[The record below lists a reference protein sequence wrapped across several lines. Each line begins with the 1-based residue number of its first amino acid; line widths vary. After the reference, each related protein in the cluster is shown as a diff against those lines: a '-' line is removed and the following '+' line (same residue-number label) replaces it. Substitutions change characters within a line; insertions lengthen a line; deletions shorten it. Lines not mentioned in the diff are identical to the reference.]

1 MDDCCA
7 VCAEPLEWV
16 AYGSCGHREVCS
28 TCVVRLRFVLG
39 DKRCCICKVESSTV
53 FVTKALGDYTKVFN
67 DFSMF
72 PAGNNE
78 GQVGPYWYHEDTQAY
93 FDDLDHYKMIK
104 AMCRL
109 SCSICDAR
117 VAEVQGNEASKRK
130 ERFRN
135 IDQLKRHLFHRH
147 KIFMCDLCLE
157 GRKVFI
163 CEQKLYSRAQL
174 NQHMST
180 GDSEVDGSESDRG
193 GFSGHPMC
201 DFCRKRFYGDNELYL
216 HMSTEHYTCH
226 ICQRMHPGQ
235 YDYYKNYDDL
245 EMHFR
250 REHFLC
256 EDEAC
261 LEKKFVV
268 FVSESEM
275 KRHNALEHGGRM
287 SRSKRNAV
295 LQIPTSF
302 RYRRSNEHDFRRRR
316 GRGYISDQQ
325 LPVATEASMEME
337 NLESTLV
344 QSSSAQAGPNN
355 VEGEE
360 ISSVIGPFESLAA
373 SSDADSQ
380 MASSR
385 YLEAL
390 NQRSKNGLLEK
401 SSFPPLPAMPANN
414 NLQNQRMSTQSSM
427 AARLRHKG
435 RVNVLNSAQRRPPT
449 VSPANAPVL
458 SSGQARPSVNQG
470 HASSSFSGSSWESGS
485 SSNSSHLVS
494 TTKIVRAPASSSVS
508 SGSFQPPVSS
518 NQTPQSSGSL
528 LEVDVQAANRS
539 LVEKIRAGLDFNE
552 KKYALFK
559 EISSQYR
566 QGQIDTKSYL
576 THVQEFGLSHLVL
589 ELARLCPDPHK
600 QSELLDVYN
609 ASLKN
614 NGMHQGAG
622 QDATKQSSEYGSKS
636 VKGKAP
642 VTNGTG
648 SSSNSLSSSADSFI
662 ETVRKLQFS
671 RPQEEGVEE
680 LSKDEYR
687 SSKEKEKI
695 LSVESR
701 IGRSTINE
709 KSSVPRRQGDSF
721 QADQLPA
728 SYTGGK
734 WTCNLCTLLNE
745 STNTRCA
752 ACDMAKGASTS
763 SSGDTETSKA
773 KRKIP
778 KFHRVRLG
786 DGSAAALLD
795 LRQPEHPPRHQ
806 AEAVSDK
813 GGGKNLPVRGVWR
826 NGGGQKLMAMTL
838 KQPSK

>member
-53 FVTKALGDYTKVFN
+53 FVTKAMGDYTRVFN

-78 GQVGPYWYHEDTQAY
+78 GQVGSYWFHEDTQAY

-117 VAEVQGNEASKRK
+117 GAEAQGNEASKRK
-130 ERFRN
+130 EKFRN

-147 KIFMCDLCLE
+147 KTFMCDLCLE

-256 EDEAC
+256 EDDAC

-268 FVSESEM
+268 FASESEM

-316 GRGYISDQQ
+316 GRGYMSDQQ
-325 LPVATEASMEME
+325 LPVASEASMEMR
-337 NLESTLV
+337 NLENALV
-344 QSSSAQAGPNN
+344 QSSAAQAGPNN
-355 VEGEE
+355 IEAEE
-360 ISSVIGPFESLAA
+360 SLVIPFELLAT
-373 SSDADSQ
+373 SSDVESQ
-380 MASSR
+380 LVSSR

-390 NQRSKNGLLEK
+390 NQRSRNGALEE
-401 SSFPPLPAMPANN
+401 SSFPPLPAVQANN
-414 NLQNQRMSTQSSM
+414 VQNQKMSTRSSM
-427 AARLRHKG
+427 AARLRNKG
-435 RVNVLNSAQRRPPT
+435 RVTVLNSAQRRPPM
-449 VSPANAPVL
+449 VSSATTPVL
-458 SSGQARPSVNQG
+458 SSAPARTSVNPG
-470 HASSSFSGSSWESGS
+470 HASSNFSGSSWESSGGGS
-485 SSNSSHLVS
+485 SSHLVA
-494 TTKIVRAPASSSVS
+494 TTKIARAPANSSVS
-508 SGSFQPPVSS
+508 PVSLQSSISS
-518 NQTPQSSGSL
+518 NQMPQSSGPL
-528 LEVDVQAANRS
+528 LEVEDIQAANRS
-539 LVEKIRAGLDFNE
+539 LVEKIRAGLDFNVE
-552 KKYALFK
+552 KYASFR
-559 EISSQYR
+559 EISAQYR

-576 THVQEFGLSHLVL
+576 THVQQFGLSHLVL

-600 QSELLDVYN
+600 QRELLDVYN

-614 NGMHQGAG
+614 NGMPQEAG
-622 QDATKQSSEYGSKS
+622 QGTKKQSSGYGGRS

-642 VTNGTG
+642 VINEAGN
-648 SSSNSLSSSADSFI
+648 SSNSQSLLADGFI
-662 ETVRKLQFS
+662 ETVRKLQS
-671 RPQEEGVEE
+671 SMPQEEGAEV
-680 LSKDEYR
+680 LTKDGYR
-687 SSKEKEKI
+687 SSKAKEKI
-695 LSVESR
+695 VPVECR
-701 IGRSTINE
+701 IGPSTVNE
-709 KSSVPRRQGDSF
+709 QSSVPSRQGDSF
-721 QADQLPA
+721 RADQLRA
-728 SYTGGK
+728 SDTGDK
-734 WTCNLCTLLNE
+734 WSCSLCTLLNE
-745 STNTRCA
+745 SMNTRCS
-752 ACDMAKGASTS
+752 ACGMAKGASTS
-763 SSGDTETSKA
+763 NSGDTGTSKG
-773 KRKIP
+773 KRKTS

-786 DGSAAALLD
+786 DGSSAALLD
-795 LRQPEHPPRHQ
+795 LRQPEHSPRHQ
-806 AEAVSDK
+806 AETVSDK

-826 NGGGQKLMAMTL
+826 NGGGQRLMATTL